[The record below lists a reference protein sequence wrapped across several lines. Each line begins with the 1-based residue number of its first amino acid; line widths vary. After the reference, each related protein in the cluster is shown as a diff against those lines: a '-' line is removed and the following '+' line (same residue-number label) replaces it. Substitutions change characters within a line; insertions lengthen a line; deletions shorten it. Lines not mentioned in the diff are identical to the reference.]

1 MRGRFGRGKHVGKN
15 DKKSARRAPKKPP
28 RRPSGTDSVKQ
39 PLDNLI
45 GFRLRLA
52 YNVQVQRFAAVGGS
66 ANIRPPQ
73 FAVLKLAYYNPGL
86 KQIELTNILNKK
98 HANIVTLLDEL
109 EERGLITRVADS
121 KDKRSRVLNLT
132 DKGKSL
138 TKKLIERY
146 KSLDKNLDKAF
157 GQRQRKELIRLL
169 DAFCGLDA
177 DPDLDDHG

>member
-1 MRGRFGRGKHVGKN
+1 MGKN
-15 DKKSARRAPKKPP
+15 DKKSARRAPKKPA
-28 RRPSGTDSVKQ
+28 RRSGADGVKQ

-157 GQRQRKELIRLL
+157 GQRQRKALIRLL

>member
-1 MRGRFGRGKHVGKN
+1 MGKN
-15 DKKSARRAPKKPP
+15 DKKPARRASKKS
-28 RRPSGTDSVKQ
+28 RRRRAKAASVAQ
-39 PLDNLI
+39 PLENLI
-45 GFRLRLA
+45 GYRLRIA

-109 EERGLITRVADS
+109 EERELITRVADS

-132 DKGKSL
+132 DKGKGL

-146 KSLDKNLDKAF
+146 KSLDKNLDKTF
-157 GQRQRKELIRLL
+157 GVRQRKELIRLL

-177 DPDLDDHG
+177 DPDIDDRG